1 MNENL
6 NKRGIAVGFFI
17 IVGLAFLV
25 GGVLTVGNLHS
36 TFQRKMTVST
46 LFGDVDGL
54 QSGNNVWFSGVKIG
68 TVKRTEFYGKH
79 QVRVIININTESKEY
94 IRKDAK
100 VKISTDGLIGNKIIV
115 IYGGS
120 SDVEAV
126 EEGDTLAN
134 ELKLST
140 EDIMNT
146 FQQNNLNVLALTK
159 KLADGEG
166 TLGRLLNS
174 DSVYRTIFAA
184 GNSLQRASAG
194 AEQVMGSLN
203 EFSARLNKTGG
214 LVNSLVSD
222 TLVFSSLKK
231 SVFTLHTITDTT
243 AAFVSTL
250 KQASGNKK
258 SALGVLLY
266 DEQAGADLK
275 ATLTNLQRSS
285 LKLDEDLEGLQ
296 HSFLL
301 KRYFKK
307 KKNSK

>member
-17 IVGLAFLV
+17 IVGIAFLV

-68 TVKRTEFYGKH
+68 TVRRTEFYGKH
-79 QVRVIININTESKEY
+79 QVKVIININIESQEY

-120 SDVEAV
+120 SEAGSV

-159 KLADGEG
+159 KLTEGEG
-166 TLGRLLNS
+166 TIGRLLND
-174 DSVYRTIFAA
+174 DSVYRNLFAA
-184 GNSLQRASAG
+184 STSLQKASAG
-194 AEQVMGSLN
+194 AERFVSSLD
-203 EFSARLNKTGG
+203 EFSAKLNKKDG
-214 LVNSLVSD
+214 LVNKLVTDTVVFGSLRR
-222 TLVFSSLKK
+222 
-231 SVFTLHTITDTT
+231 SVFTLHTITDTAT
-243 AAFVSTL
+243 VLVKNL
-250 KQASGNKK
+250 KNASDNKK
-258 SALGVLLY
+258 SSLGVLLY
-266 DEQAGADLK
+266 DEQAGADMK
-275 ATLTNLQRSS
+275 ATLANLQRSS
-285 LKLDEDLEGLQ
+285 LKLDQDLEGLQ

-301 KRYFKK
+301 RKYFRKQEKK
-307 KKNSK
+307 K